1 MSEMVKKETDGNL
14 ATVERTRSTT
24 TYTPRFDI
32 VEVDDEL
39 TLYGDL
45 PGVAP
50 ENLEVRFENEHL
62 IVHGRVEPRHE
73 ERQHVYGEYGIGDFY
88 REFRINEAVDAGKI
102 EAELKD
108 GVLTLHLP
116 KAEAI
121 KPKRIE
127 VKSE

>member
-1 MSEMVKKETDGNL
+1 MTEMIRKESDGNL
-14 ATVERTRSTT
+14 ATVERTRNTT

-32 VEVDDEL
+32 VETEDEL
-39 TLYGDL
+39 ILYGDL

-50 ENLEVRFENEHL
+50 ENLEVRFENEHV
-62 IVHGRVEPRHE
+62 IVHGRVDARHE
-73 ERQHVYGEYGIGDFY
+73 GREHIYAEYGIGDYY
-88 REFRINEAVDAGKI
+88 REFRINEAVDAAKI

>member
-32 VEVDDEL
+32 VEDADEL

-45 PGVAP
+45 PGVVP

-62 IVHGRVEPRHE
+62 IVHGQVEPRHE
-73 ERQHVYGEYGIGDFY
+73 GREHLYAEYGIGDFY
-88 REFRINEAVDAGKI
+88 REFRINEAVDPGKI
-102 EAELKD
+102 QAELKD

-116 KAEAI
+116 KVESI
-121 KPKRIE
+121 KPKRIQ

>member
-1 MSEMVKKETDGNL
+1 MLNLMKRESKGDAGN
-14 ATVERTRSTT
+14 VERTRNET
-24 TYTPRFDI
+24 TYSPRFDI
-32 VEVDDEL
+32 FETEDEL

-50 ENLEVRFENEHL
+50 EDLDVRFENEHV
-62 IVHGRVEPRHE
+62 IVHGRVGPRNE
-73 ERQHVYGEYGIGDFY
+73 NREFLFGEYDVGDFY
-88 REFRINEAVDAGKI
+88 REFRVNETIDLSGI
-102 EAELKD
+102 EAELKN

-127 VKSE
+127 VRSE

>member
-1 MSEMVKKETDGNL
+1 MSDMVKKESDGNL

-32 VEVDDEL
+32 VEVGDEL

-73 ERQHVYGEYGIGDFY
+73 DRQHLYSEYGIGDFY
-88 REFRINEAVDAGKI
+88 REFRINEAVDVGKI

-116 KAEAI
+116 KVESI